1 LAARFAVVE
10 ALGAPDY
17 RRLWL
22 VGLCLN
28 TARWIDLLALGW
40 LALALTGSPLMVGV
54 AAFCRTIPQ
63 LALGPFSG
71 VLADRLPHGRLLLLS
86 QGLALGAGLTLV
98 VAFGTGLGGYWTLVA
113 LELALGAS
121 WALDFP
127 VRRTVL
133 FTLVGTARVTNAI
146 SLETVSM
153 QLGKMAGPVLG
164 GLLLGRLGAAG
175 CYAALVLLYVAALAL
190 TLRLRLRIGR
200 RAPPAAAPEP
210 IALLAG
216 AREVWARPTIRGV
229 LVITVLMNV
238 LVFPYQQM
246 LPVFARDVLRIGP
259 ELLGLLVAADGFGAL
274 VAALAIAAHRGFGL
288 HAQLFAGG
296 SMAAATLLLG
306 FAASPWYGLS
316 LALLCVV
323 GLAESGFATMQSA
336 LVLLSAPAAMRGR
349 AMGVLS
355 ACIGAGPFGTL
366 WIGLLASYVGAPLAT
381 GACSALAL
389 VLMLPVALR
398 MLGGAGSAE
407 QGR

>member
-1 LAARFAVVE
+1 
-10 ALGAPDY
+10 
-17 RRLWL
+17 
-22 VGLCLN
+22 
-28 TARWIDLLALGW
+28 
-40 LALALTGSPLMVGV
+40 M
-54 AAFCRTIPQ
+54 
-63 LALGPFSG
+63 
-71 VLADRLPHGRLLLLS
+71 
-86 QGLALGAGLTLV
+86 
-98 VAFGTGLGGYWTLVA
+98 
-113 LELALGAS
+113 
-121 WALDFP
+121 
-127 VRRTVL
+127 
-133 FTLVGTARVTNAI
+133 TNAI

-190 TLRLRLRIGR
+190 TLTLRPRIGR
-200 RAPPAAAPEP
+200 RAPPAAALEP
-210 IALLAG
+210 LALLAG

-259 ELLGLLVAADGFGAL
+259 ELLGLLVAADGLGAL

-316 LALLCVV
+316 LVLLCLV

-355 ACIGAGPFGTL
+355 ACIGTGPFGTL
-366 WIGLLASYVGAPLAT
+366 WIGLLASHVGAPLAT
-381 GACSALAL
+381 AACSALAL
-389 VLMLPVALR
+389 ALMLPVALR